1 MKTVPDKRKGREGTA
16 LFTAMATVLIVTA
29 MVAALAA
36 VAAQRLHI
44 ARRLANRTRAIAYAE
59 AGASE
64 AYTILVDDWDACED
78 PSAFPHTIY
87 GEGSYDAAVTTVSND
102 MAVITCVGTCD
113 GVVASV
119 ALDVK
124 NFGGAGGGGGGGGG
138 GGPAYD
144 YAILADDAITWGG
157 SGTLDMGDGKMHS
170 NQRVKR
176 TGSAN
181 LRGDMTS
188 CVQIW
193 ITGSGKVYGDAAA
206 PSGKGKVPRNIT
218 GSWEQRAVDTIP
230 IPDINLDPYYLEAL
244 QNGQVHSGN
253 VHISGSGGVVVPGG
267 IMWVEGDLKISTSGN
282 MVGSFFATGDIKI
295 SGSGDQLKAGQYPAF
310 VSRDGDI
317 KLSGSGKVH
326 GLIYTK
332 SGDIEKTGSGD
343 MEGSIISAGAF
354 KKTGSWES
362 MVYENSAP
370 IPPGGGGGGGPG
382 GGDNTVGVSAWQK

>member
-1 MKTVPDKRKGREGTA
+1 MKTVPDKRKAREGTA

-29 MVAALAA
+29 MVAALTA

-64 AYTILVDDWDACED
+64 AYTTLVDDWGACED
-78 PSAFPHTIY
+78 AGAFPHTMY
-87 GEGSYDAAVTTVSND
+87 AEGSYDAAVSTVSNN
-102 MAVITCVGTCD
+102 MAVITCVGTCGD
-113 GVVASV
+113 ATATV

-124 NFGGAGGGGGGGGG
+124 NFSGGGGAGGGGGSGGI
-138 GGPAYD
+138 AYE
-144 YAILADDAITWGG
+144 YGILADDAITWGG
-157 SGTLDMGDGKMHS
+157 SGTLDMNGGKMHS

-193 ITGSGKVYGDAAA
+193 ITGSGMVYGDAAA
-206 PSGKGKVPRNIT
+206 PDGKGKVPSNIT

-230 IPDINLDPYYLEAL
+230 VPDLNLDPWYLEAL
-244 QNGQVHSGN
+244 KNGQVHSGD
-253 VHISGSGGVVVPGG
+253 VHFSGSAGVVVPGG
-267 IMWVEGDLKISTSGN
+267 IMWVEGDLQISTSGN

-295 SGSGDQLKAGQYPAF
+295 SGSGDQIKVAQYPAF

-332 SGDIEKTGSGD
+332 SGDVEKTGSGD
-343 MEGSIISAGAF
+343 MQGSIISAGAF

-362 MVYENSAP
+362 LVYEDSTP
-370 IPPGGGGGGGPG
+370 VPPGGGGGGGAG
-382 GGDNTVGVSAWQK
+382 LNTVGVSAWQK